1 MRRRELIAAVA
12 VSSVLSAASSR
23 FAEVRAAS
31 AIIGLLSPFSR
42 AETEPWNQAFRDGLR
57 ALGWTE
63 GANARLEYRYAD
75 GRLERLPDLVA
86 ELINLKPDVL
96 VVTVTPDALAAA
108 KATKTIP
115 IVMGS
120 TGDPVGTGLI
130 ASLSRP
136 GGNVTGLTQIAPELA
151 GKRLQLLKEVAPS
164 LSRLAVLWS
173 PADAVSTL
181 TWREIQN
188 PAQQLGIAL
197 HSLEVRS
204 IDQFEAAFASAAKAK
219 VEAITALPAP
229 VFVVNAR
236 RIAEFSRANRWPS
249 IFHLPEFVH
258 AGGLLSYGPDRSDL
272 FRRAATYVDK
282 ILKGATPADLPVE
295 RPTKFQLVVNLK
307 TAEAIGLKLP
317 SGFLFRADE
326 VIE

>member
-42 AETEPWNQAFRDGLR
+42 EETEPWNQAFRDGLR

-63 GANARLEYRYAD
+63 GADARLEYRDAD

-108 KATKTIP
+108 KATRTIP
-115 IVMGS
+115 IVMAS
-120 TGDPVGTGLI
+120 TGDPVGTGLV
-130 ASLSRP
+130 ASLARP
-136 GGNVTGLTQIAPELA
+136 GGNVTGLTQIATDLA
-151 GKRLQLLKEVAPS
+151 VKRLELLKEVAPGI
-164 LSRLAVLWS
+164 SRVAVLWS
-173 PADAVSTL
+173 PRDSVSTL
-181 TWREIQN
+181 TWRELQT
-188 PAQQLGIAL
+188 PARKLSITL
-197 HSLEVRS
+197 HSLEIS
-204 IDQFEAAFASAAKAK
+204 SHDQFDAAFGSATAAHDDA
-219 VEAITALPAP
+219 VVALPAP
-229 VFVVNAR
+229 IFVVNAK
-236 RIAEFSRANRWPS
+236 RIADFALARRLPS
-249 IFHLPEFVH
+249 IFHLPEFVQ

-282 ILKGATPADLPVE
+282 ILKGAKPADLPVE
-295 RPTKFQLVVNLK
+295 QPTKFQLVLNFK
-307 TAEAIGLKLP
+307 TAKALDLTIAP
-317 SGFLFRADE
+317 TFLARADE

>member
-204 IDQFEAAFASAAKAK
+204 IDQFEAAFASASKAK
-219 VEAITALPAP
+219 VGAITALPAP
-229 VFVVNAR
+229 IFVVNAR